1 MFATCCRELYNKTLS
16 QLEARLKA
24 LFSTL
29 TSWGPAGLFLLAIVD
44 SAGLPLPGG
53 IDALVVLLAV
63 ANPAAAHWSAL
74 VAVVGSLIGN
84 YILYAIARKGGR
96 AYLDAHATSRRAL
109 KVREWFGR
117 YGLLT
122 VFIPTLLPIPLPMK
136 PFVLSAGAL
145 GVTPAAFIGVVAL
158 GRLLRYT
165 GLAYLGAQLGVHSMT
180 YLKEHAWH
188 LSAFAAALF
197 AVLYLMVR
205 AVERR
210 RLSSAI

>member
-1 MFATCCRELYNKTLS
+1 MYNKTQS

-24 LFSTL
+24 LLSTL
-29 TSWGPAGLFLLAIVD
+29 ISWGPVGLFLLAIVD
-44 SAGLPLPGG
+44 SGGLPLPGG

-63 ANPAAAHWSAL
+63 ANPATAYWSAL
-74 VAVVGSLIGN
+74 AAVLGSLIGN

-96 AYLDAHATSRRAL
+96 AYLDARATSRRAL
-109 KVREWFGR
+109 KVREWFRR

-136 PFVLSAGAL
+136 IFVLSAGAL
-145 GVTPAAFIGVVAL
+145 GVGPAAFIGVVAI
-158 GRLLRYT
+158 GRLLRYA
-165 GLAYLGAQLGVHSMT
+165 GLAYLGAQLGVHSMR

-188 LSAFAAALF
+188 LSGFAVALF
-197 AVLYLMVR
+197 VVLYLMVR

-210 RLSSAI
+210 RLSSAT

>member
-1 MFATCCRELYNKTLS
+1 LYNKTLY

-29 TSWGPAGLFLLAIVD
+29 TSWGPVGLFLLSIVD
-44 SAGLPLPGG
+44 SGGLPLPGG

-63 ANPAAAHWSAL
+63 ANPGTAYWSAL
-74 VAVVGSLIGN
+74 LAVLGSLIGN

-96 AYLDAHATSRRAL
+96 AYLDAHATSRRAM
-109 KVREWFGR
+109 KIREWFVR

-145 GVTPAAFIGVVAL
+145 GVGPAAFIGVVAI

-165 GLAYLGAQLGVHSMT
+165 GLAYLGAQLGVHSMK

-188 LSAFAAALF
+188 LSGFAAALF
-197 AVLYLMVR
+197 VALYLMVR

-210 RLSSAI
+210 RLSSAT

>member
-1 MFATCCRELYNKTLS
+1 MLRELYNKTLS

-63 ANPAAAHWSAL
+63 ANPAAAYWSAL
-74 VAVVGSLIGN
+74 VAVLGSLIGN

-96 AYLDAHATSRRAL
+96 AYLDTHATSRRAM

-145 GVTPAAFIGVVAL
+145 GVGPAAFIGVVTI

-165 GLAYLGAQLGVHSMT
+165 GLAYLGAQLGVHSMK

-188 LSAFAAALF
+188 LTGFAAALF
-197 AVLYLMVR
+197 VALYLMVR

>member
-1 MFATCCRELYNKTLS
+1 MYNKTQS
-16 QLEARLKA
+16 QLEARLKT
-24 LFSTL
+24 LFHTL
-29 TSWGPAGLFLLAIVD
+29 TSWGPVGLFLLAIVD
-44 SAGLPLPGG
+44 SGGLPLPGG

-63 ANPAAAHWSAL
+63 ANPGTAYWSAL
-74 VAVVGSLIGN
+74 MAVLGSLIGN

-109 KVREWFGR
+109 KVREWFRR

-145 GVTPAAFIGVVAL
+145 GVRPAAFIGVVTI
-158 GRLLRYT
+158 GRLLRYV

-180 YLKEHAWH
+180 YLKDHAWH
-188 LSAFAAALF
+188 LTGFAAALF
-197 AVLYLMVR
+197 AALYLMVR
-205 AVERR
+205 AAERR
-210 RLSSAI
+210 RLNSAT

>member
-1 MFATCCRELYNKTLS
+1 LYNKTLS

-29 TSWGPAGLFLLAIVD
+29 ISWGPVGLFLLAIVD
-44 SAGLPLPGG
+44 SGGLPLPGG
-53 IDALVVLLAV
+53 IDALVVVLAV
-63 ANPAAAHWSAL
+63 ANPGTAYWSAL
-74 VAVVGSLIGN
+74 AAVLGSLIGN

-96 AYLDAHATSRRAL
+96 AYLLTHATSRRAV

-136 PFVLSAGAL
+136 VFVLSAGAL
-145 GVTPAAFIGVVAL
+145 GVSPAAFIGVVTI
-158 GRLLRYT
+158 GRLLRYA
-165 GLAYLGAQLGVHSMT
+165 GLAYLGAQLGVHSMR
-180 YLKEHAWH
+180 YLKDHAWH
-188 LSAFAAALF
+188 LTAFAIALF
-197 AVLYLMVR
+197 AALYLMVR

-210 RLSSAI
+210 RLSSAT

>member
-1 MFATCCRELYNKTLS
+1 LYNKTQS
-16 QLEARLKA
+16 QLEARLKT
-24 LFSTL
+24 LFHTL
-29 TSWGPAGLFLLAIVD
+29 TSWGPVGLFLLAIVD
-44 SAGLPLPGG
+44 SGGLPLPGG

-63 ANPAAAHWSAL
+63 ANPGTAYWSAL
-74 VAVVGSLIGN
+74 MAVLGSLIGN

-109 KVREWFGR
+109 KVREWFRR

-145 GVTPAAFIGVVAL
+145 GVRPAAFIGVVTI
-158 GRLLRYT
+158 GRLLRYV

-180 YLKEHAWH
+180 YLKDHAWH
-188 LSAFAAALF
+188 LTGFAAALF
-197 AVLYLMVR
+197 AALYLMVR
-205 AVERR
+205 AAERR
-210 RLSSAI
+210 RLNSAT

>member
-1 MFATCCRELYNKTLS
+1 M
-16 QLEARLKA
+16 
-24 LFSTL
+24 FSTL
-29 TSWGPAGLFLLAIVD
+29 SSWGPVGLFLLAIVD

-63 ANPAAAHWSAL
+63 ANPGTAYRSAL
-74 VAVVGSLIGN
+74 LAVLGSLIGN
-84 YILYAIARKGGR
+84 YILFAIARKGGR
-96 AYLDAHATSRRAL
+96 AYLLAHATSRRAV

-145 GVTPAAFIGVVAL
+145 GVGPAAFIGVVVV
-158 GRLLRYT
+158 GRLLRYV

-188 LSAFAAALF
+188 LLGFAAALF
-197 AVLYLMVR
+197 AALYLMVR

-210 RLSSAI
+210 RLSSAT